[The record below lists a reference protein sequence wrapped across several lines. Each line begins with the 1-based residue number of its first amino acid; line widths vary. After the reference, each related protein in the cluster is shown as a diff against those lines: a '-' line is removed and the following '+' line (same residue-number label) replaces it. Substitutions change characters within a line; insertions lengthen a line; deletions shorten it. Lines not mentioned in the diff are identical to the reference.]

1 MFFKQAP
8 LSKIIKFILRF
19 ILLFLLVMICQ
30 RSELPISEPSEQV
43 RYFTR
48 MIEFDYISWSLEAL
62 WLKWNQWALGTNTW
76 IFQTQKPQWVKAELK
91 LTQQIIE
98 KESELNRLFSD
109 PQHSHKVME
118 IELTS
123 RELNLLK
130 QKNQQLAPLAE
141 SILQE
146 QLNEIIAQKGLSLL
160 GQSLPPPLFR
170 TSPMPLALVI
180 SPREVIRQDLQ
191 ISLVPN
197 LSIEQII
204 ELEDAVARSQNVSAL
219 VVEIGGVG
227 TYPTMVMRTTDLNW
241 LAEVIAHEWTH
252 NYLTLHP
259 LGINYDTSPALR
271 TMNETTANIVGKEV
285 GSALIAKYYPEL
297 MPKPAPPSV
306 PKQSYEKPNP
316 PSFNF
321 NKEMH
326 KTRVEV
332 DRLLSLGKVAE
343 AEEYMEKRRQIFW
356 ENGYAI
362 RKLNQAY
369 FAFHGAYADEE
380 QSAAGADPVG
390 EAVRTLRAQHPSLA
404 EFVHLMAWM
413 WNENQLF
420 QAIRQK

>member
-1 MFFKQAP
+1 MFIKHTSI
-8 LSKIIKFILRF
+8 SKIAKIFLRAIF
-19 ILLFLLVMICQ
+19 LFLLIIICQ
-30 RSELPISEPSEQV
+30 RSDPLIGEPVEKV

-48 MIEFDYISWSLEAL
+48 MIEFDYISWSLDAL
-62 WLKWNQWALGTNTW
+62 WLKWNQWALGSNTW
-76 IFQTQKPQWVKAELK
+76 ISKTQKPLWVKAELK
-91 LTQQIIE
+91 LTHRIIE
-98 KESELNRLFSD
+98 KETELNRLFSD
-109 PQHSHKVME
+109 PQHAHKTME
-118 IELTS
+118 IELAG
-123 RELNLLK
+123 RELDLLK

-146 QLNEIIAQKGLSLL
+146 QLSEIIAQKGLSLI

-197 LSIEQII
+197 LSIKEIT
-204 ELEDAVARSQNVSAL
+204 ELEDSVARSQNVSAL

-241 LAEVIAHEWTH
+241 LAEVIAHEWAH

-271 TMNETTANIVGKEV
+271 TMNETTANIVGKEL
-285 GSALIAKYYPEL
+285 GSALITQFYPEL
-297 MPKPAPPSV
+297 VPKSTPPSISKA
-306 PKQSYEKPNP
+306 PFKQPTP
-316 PSFNF
+316 PSFDF

-332 DRLLSLGKVAE
+332 DRLLSLGKVTE

-380 QSAAGADPVG
+380 QSAAGADPIG
-390 EAVRTLRAQHPSLA
+390 EAVRTLRAKQPSLA
-404 EFVHLMAWM
+404 EFVRLMAWM
-413 WNENQLF
+413 WNEKQLF
-420 QAIRQK
+420 EAIH